1 MTGTV
6 ITGTVTTPTRGPT
19 RGPTRR
25 AITIHS
31 ARGSL
36 HLSES
41 LFLCLAGTQRSK
53 KG

>member
-1 MTGTV
+1 VITGTV
-6 ITGTVTTPTRGPT
+6 ITGTVTTPT